1 MGGEIRS
8 LTQSSILEKGRCG
21 HQIAAGQA
29 ACAEGLVPMV
39 SRGRGVGGV
48 GGLGLPADRVFWAH
62 LIAASRAQSS
72 GTMQGRV
79 GQEEPS
85 ALDSC

>member
-1 MGGEIRS
+1 MRGEIRS

-39 SRGRGVGGV
+39 SRGGVGRGWV
-48 GGLGLPADRVFWAH
+48 GGLPADRVFWAH

>member
-21 HQIAAGQA
+21 HLIAAGQA
-29 ACAEGLVPMV
+29 ACVAEGLVPMV
-39 SRGRGVGGV
+39 RG
-48 GGLGLPADRVFWAH
+48 GLPADRVFWAH
-62 LIAASRAQSS
+62 LTAASHAQSS
-72 GTMQGRV
+72 GAMQGRV

-85 ALDSC
+85 ALDSCK